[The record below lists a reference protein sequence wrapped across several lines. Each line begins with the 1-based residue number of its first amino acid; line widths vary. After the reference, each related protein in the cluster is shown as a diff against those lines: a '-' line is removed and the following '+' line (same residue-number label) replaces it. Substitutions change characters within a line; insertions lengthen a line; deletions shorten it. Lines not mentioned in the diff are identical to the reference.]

1 MISLTQRHLDYF
13 NDKRNYHPGHQCHY
27 MGCMCPPNGMYWK
40 EYDEWVRIGRPYT
53 LDEVVE
59 EVDQKNI
66 KRSESKFICDKY
78 TIGFL
83 CIMFI
88 LMLSLCLKN

>member
-1 MISLTQRHLDYF
+1 MSILTQRHLDYF
-13 NDKRNYHPGHQCHY
+13 NDKRNYFGHYCHY
-27 MGCMCPPNGMYWK
+27 KGCICPANGMYWR

-53 LDEVVE
+53 LDEVVVE
-59 EVDQKNI
+59 DDRKNI
-66 KRSESKFICDKY
+66 KNNKSNFIFDKY

-88 LMLSLCLKN
+88 LLLSLCLKN